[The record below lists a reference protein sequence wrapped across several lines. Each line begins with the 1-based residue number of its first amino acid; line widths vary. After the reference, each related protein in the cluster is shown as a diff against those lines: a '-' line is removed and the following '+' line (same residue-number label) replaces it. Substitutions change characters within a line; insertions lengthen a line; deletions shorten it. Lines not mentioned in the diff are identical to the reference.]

1 MSAVEMDLLRRAANL
16 ILDKKGDGLV
26 LIDLRETSIP
36 TDFFLVAEG
45 ENPLHVR
52 AIAEHLMEKLPVAP
66 RHTEGLSDGR
76 WILLDYG
83 DFVVHLFPREVR
95 SFYDLEG
102 IWSDR
107 VVESWF
113 PPNSSA

>member
-1 MSAVEMDLLRRAANL
+1 MWGLEGELLRRAASL
-16 ILDKKGDGLV
+16 ISDKKGDRLV
-26 LIDLRETSIP
+26 LLDLRETSIP
-36 TDFFLVAEG
+36 TDFFLIAEG

-66 RHTEGLSDGR
+66 RRTEGLQDGR
-76 WILLDYG
+76 WVLLDYG

-102 IWSDR
+102 IWPDK
-107 VVESWF
+107 VVEGWRGEGA
-113 PPNSSA
+113 PV